1 MDTDEHDT
9 LSASELDRIEK
20 AIFEVARQQRGKR
33 VPVSLPFPDFWD
45 RAVHL
50 VIHLEQESDRMRRD
64 GVGSARLSTGVRR
77 MANIR
82 TQIRNLANLRLNAL
96 TSHAVIGSLLEVG
109 GSSSNGNTI
118 DWSRMDPKERAFHSE
133 ISRGVD
139 RFRAQT
145 SWDVLMGIE
154 ESDGEEAVGVPDLN
168 RFEDEEELDGLAPFP
183 EPSPEGEV
191 EWDDPEMDEEDRI
204 RTIDDGYPE
213 APLNPISQDVKHDLV
228 KIRII
233 ENSDDPIIDEDGDE
247 IRIIEGEFHLCSPTM
262 SETLISIG
270 LAELVEV

>member
-50 VIHLEQESDRMRRD
+50 VIHLEQEADKMRRE
-64 GVGSARLSTGVRR
+64 GVGSARLSTGIRR

-96 TSHAVIGSLLEVG
+96 TSHAVIGSLLEEG
-109 GSSSNGNTI
+109 GSRGNGNSI

-133 ISRGVD
+133 VSRGVG
-139 RFRAQT
+139 RFRNQT

-154 ESDGEEAVGVPDLN
+154 ETSGEEAIGVPELN
-168 RFEDEEELDGLAPFP
+168 RFENEKELDGLAPLP
-183 EPSPEGEV
+183 EPTAEKEV
-191 EWDDPEMDEEDRI
+191 EWNDPEIDEEDRI

-213 APLNPISQDVKHDLV
+213 APSNPAPQDVKPDLV
-228 KIRII
+228 RIRII
-233 ENSDDPIIDEDGDE
+233 EDNDDPIIDEDGNE
-247 IRIIEGEFHLCSPTM
+247 IRIIEGEFHLCSTTM

-270 LAELVEV
+270 LAELADV

>member
-50 VIHLEQESDRMRRD
+50 VIHLEQEADRMRRD

-96 TSHAVIGSLLEVG
+96 TSHAVIGSLLEEG
-109 GSSSNGNTI
+109 GSRGNGNSI
-118 DWSRMDPKERAFHSE
+118 EWSRMDPKERAFHSE

-154 ESDGEEAVGVPDLN
+154 ESGGEEAVGVPDLN
-168 RFEDEEELDGLAPFP
+168 RFEDEEGLDGLAPFP

-213 APLNPISQDVKHDLV
+213 APLNPASQDVKHDLV

-233 ENSDDPIIDEDGDE
+233 EDSDDPIIDEDGGE
-247 IRIIEGEFHLCSPTM
+247 IRIVEGEFHLCSQTM

-270 LAELVEV
+270 LAELAEV

>member
-1 MDTDEHDT
+1 MDEHDT

-50 VIHLEQESDRMRRD
+50 VIHLEHEADRMRRD

-96 TSHAVIGSLLEVG
+96 TSHAVIGSLLEEG
-109 GSSSNGNTI
+109 GSRGNGNSI
-118 DWSRMDPKERAFHSE
+118 EWSRMDPKERAFHSE

-154 ESDGEEAVGVPDLN
+154 ESSGEEAVGVPDLN

-183 EPSPEGEV
+183 KPSLEEEV

-213 APLNPISQDVKHDLV
+213 APLNPASQDVKHDLV

-233 ENSDDPIIDEDGDE
+233 EDSDDPIINEDGDE
-247 IRIIEGEFHLCSPTM
+247 IRIVEGEFHLCSQTM

-270 LAELVEV
+270 LAELAEV

>member
-50 VIHLEQESDRMRRD
+50 VIHLEQEADRMRRD

-96 TSHAVIGSLLEVG
+96 TSHAVIGSLLEEG
-109 GSSSNGNTI
+109 GSRGNGNSI
-118 DWSRMDPKERAFHSE
+118 EWSRMDPKERAFHSE

-154 ESDGEEAVGVPDLN
+154 ESGGEEAVGVPDLN
-168 RFEDEEELDGLAPFP
+168 RFEDEEGLDGLAPFP
-183 EPSPEGEV
+183 EPSPEEEV

-213 APLNPISQDVKHDLV
+213 APLNPVSQDVKHDLV

-233 ENSDDPIIDEDGDE
+233 EDSDDPIINEDGDE
-247 IRIIEGEFHLCSPTM
+247 IRIVEGEFHLCSQTM

-270 LAELVEV
+270 LAELAEV

>member
-50 VIHLEQESDRMRRD
+50 VIHLEQEADRMRRD

-96 TSHAVIGSLLEVG
+96 TSHAVIGSLLEEG
-109 GSSSNGNTI
+109 GSRGNGNSI
-118 DWSRMDPKERAFHSE
+118 EWSRMDPKERAFHSE

-154 ESDGEEAVGVPDLN
+154 ESSGEEAVGVPDLN
-168 RFEDEEELDGLAPFP
+168 RFEDEEKLDGLAPFP
-183 EPSPEGEV
+183 EPSPEEEV

-213 APLNPISQDVKHDLV
+213 APLNPASQDVKHDLV

-233 ENSDDPIIDEDGDE
+233 EDSDDPIINEDGDE
-247 IRIIEGEFHLCSPTM
+247 IRIVEGEFHLCSQTM

-270 LAELVEV
+270 LAELAEV

>member
-1 MDTDEHDT
+1 VDTDEHDT

-50 VIHLEQESDRMRRD
+50 VIHLEQEADRMRRD

-96 TSHAVIGSLLEVG
+96 TSHAVIGSLLEEG
-109 GSSSNGNTI
+109 RSRGNGNSI
-118 DWSRMDPKERAFHSE
+118 EWSRMDPKERAFHSE

-154 ESDGEEAVGVPDLN
+154 ESSGEEAVGVPDLN

-183 EPSPEGEV
+183 EPSPEEEV

-213 APLNPISQDVKHDLV
+213 APLNPASQDVKHDLV

-233 ENSDDPIIDEDGDE
+233 EDSDDPIINEDGDE
-247 IRIIEGEFHLCSPTM
+247 IRIVEGEFHLCSQTM

-270 LAELVEV
+270 LAELAEV

>member
-1 MDTDEHDT
+1 VDTDEHDT

-50 VIHLEQESDRMRRD
+50 VIHLEQEADRMRRE

-96 TSHAVIGSLLEVG
+96 TSHAVIGSLLEEG
-109 GSSSNGNTI
+109 GSRGNGNSI
-118 DWSRMDPKERAFHSE
+118 EWSRMDPKERAFHSE

-154 ESDGEEAVGVPDLN
+154 ESGGEEAVGVPDLN
-168 RFEDEEELDGLAPFP
+168 RFEDEEGLDGLAPFP

-213 APLNPISQDVKHDLV
+213 APLNPASQDVKHDLV

-233 ENSDDPIIDEDGDE
+233 EDSDDPIIDEDGSE
-247 IRIIEGEFHLCSPTM
+247 IRIVEGEFHLCSPTM

-270 LAELVEV
+270 LAELAEL

>member
-50 VIHLEQESDRMRRD
+50 VIHLEQEADRMRRD

-96 TSHAVIGSLLEVG
+96 TSHAVIGSLLEEG
-109 GSSSNGNTI
+109 GSRGNGNSI
-118 DWSRMDPKERAFHSE
+118 EWSRMDPKERAFHSE

-154 ESDGEEAVGVPDLN
+154 ESSGEEAVGVPDLN
-168 RFEDEEELDGLAPFP
+168 RFEDEEKLDGLAPFP
-183 EPSPEGEV
+183 EPSPEEEV

-213 APLNPISQDVKHDLV
+213 APLNPVSQDVKHDLV

-233 ENSDDPIIDEDGDE
+233 EDSDDPIINEDGDE
-247 IRIIEGEFHLCSPTM
+247 IRIVEGEFHLCSQTM

-270 LAELVEV
+270 LAELAEV

>member
-50 VIHLEQESDRMRRD
+50 VIHLEQEADRMRRD

-96 TSHAVIGSLLEVG
+96 TSHAVIGSLLEEG
-109 GSSSNGNTI
+109 GSRGNGNSI
-118 DWSRMDPKERAFHSE
+118 EWSRMDPKERAFHSE

-154 ESDGEEAVGVPDLN
+154 ESSGEEAVGVPDLN

-183 EPSPEGEV
+183 EPSPEEEV

-213 APLNPISQDVKHDLV
+213 APLNPASQDVKHDLV

-233 ENSDDPIIDEDGDE
+233 EDSDDPIINEDGDE
-247 IRIIEGEFHLCSPTM
+247 IRIVEGEFHLCSQTM

-270 LAELVEV
+270 LAELAEV

>member
-50 VIHLEQESDRMRRD
+50 VIHLEQEADRMRRD

-96 TSHAVIGSLLEVG
+96 TSHAVIGSLLEEG
-109 GSSSNGNTI
+109 GSRGNGNSI
-118 DWSRMDPKERAFHSE
+118 EWSRMDPKERAFHSE

-139 RFRAQT
+139 RFRTQT

-154 ESDGEEAVGVPDLN
+154 ESGGEEAVGVPDLN
-168 RFEDEEELDGLAPFP
+168 RFEDEEGLDGLAPFP

-213 APLNPISQDVKHDLV
+213 APLNPASQDVKHDLV

-233 ENSDDPIIDEDGDE
+233 EDSDDPIINEDGDE
-247 IRIIEGEFHLCSPTM
+247 IRIVEGEFHLCSQTM

-270 LAELVEV
+270 LAELAEV

>member
-1 MDTDEHDT
+1 
-9 LSASELDRIEK
+9 
-20 AIFEVARQQRGKR
+20 
-33 VPVSLPFPDFWD
+33 
-45 RAVHL
+45 
-50 VIHLEQESDRMRRD
+50 
-64 GVGSARLSTGVRR
+64 

-96 TSHAVIGSLLEVG
+96 TSHAVIGSLLEEG
-109 GSSSNGNTI
+109 GSRGNGNSI
-118 DWSRMDPKERAFHSE
+118 EWSRMDPKERAFHSE

-154 ESDGEEAVGVPDLN
+154 ESGGEEAVGVPDLN
-168 RFEDEEELDGLAPFP
+168 RFEDEEGLDGLAPFP

-213 APLNPISQDVKHDLV
+213 APLNPASQDVKHDLV

-233 ENSDDPIIDEDGDE
+233 EDSDDPIIDENGDE
-247 IRIIEGEFHLCSPTM
+247 IRIVEGEFHLCSQTM

-270 LAELVEV
+270 LAELAEV

>member
-50 VIHLEQESDRMRRD
+50 VIHLEQEADRMRRD

-96 TSHAVIGSLLEVG
+96 TSHAVIGSLLEEG
-109 GSSSNGNTI
+109 GSRGNGNSI
-118 DWSRMDPKERAFHSE
+118 EWSRMDPKERAFHSE

-139 RFRAQT
+139 RFRTQT

-154 ESDGEEAVGVPDLN
+154 ESGGEEAVGVPNLN
-168 RFEDEEELDGLAPFP
+168 RFEDEEGLDGLAPFP

-213 APLNPISQDVKHDLV
+213 APLNPASQDVKHDLV

-233 ENSDDPIIDEDGDE
+233 EDSDDPIIDEDGDE
-247 IRIIEGEFHLCSPTM
+247 IRIVEGEFHLCSQTM

-270 LAELVEV
+270 LAELADV

>member
-50 VIHLEQESDRMRRD
+50 VIHLEQEADRMRRD

-96 TSHAVIGSLLEVG
+96 TSHAVIGSLLEEG
-109 GSSSNGNTI
+109 GSRGNGNSI
-118 DWSRMDPKERAFHSE
+118 EWSRMDPKERAFHSE

-139 RFRAQT
+139 RFRTQT

-154 ESDGEEAVGVPDLN
+154 ESGGEEAVGVPNLN
-168 RFEDEEELDGLAPFP
+168 RFEDEEGLDGLAPFP

-213 APLNPISQDVKHDLV
+213 APLNPASQDVKHDLV

-233 ENSDDPIIDEDGDE
+233 EDSDDPIIDEDGDE
-247 IRIIEGEFHLCSPTM
+247 IRIVEGEFHLCSQTM

-270 LAELVEV
+270 LAELAEV

>member
-50 VIHLEQESDRMRRD
+50 VIHLEQEADRMRRD

-96 TSHAVIGSLLEVG
+96 TSHAVIGSLLEEG
-109 GSSSNGNTI
+109 GSRGNGNSI
-118 DWSRMDPKERAFHSE
+118 EWSRMDPKERAFHSE

-139 RFRAQT
+139 RFRTQT

-154 ESDGEEAVGVPDLN
+154 ESGGEEAVGVPGLN
-168 RFEDEEELDGLAPFP
+168 RFEDEEGLDGLAPFP

-213 APLNPISQDVKHDLV
+213 APLNPASQDVKHDLV

-233 ENSDDPIIDEDGDE
+233 EDSDDPIIDEDGDE
-247 IRIIEGEFHLCSPTM
+247 IRIVEGEFHLCSQTM

-270 LAELVEV
+270 LAELAEV

>member
-50 VIHLEQESDRMRRD
+50 VIHLEQEADRMRRD

-96 TSHAVIGSLLEVG
+96 TSHAVIGSLLEEG
-109 GSSSNGNTI
+109 GSRGNGNSI
-118 DWSRMDPKERAFHSE
+118 EWSRMDPKERAFHSE

>member
-50 VIHLEQESDRMRRD
+50 VIHLEQEADRMRRD

-96 TSHAVIGSLLEVG
+96 TSHAVIGSLLEEG
-109 GSSSNGNTI
+109 GSRGNGNSI
-118 DWSRMDPKERAFHSE
+118 EWSRMDPKERAFHSE

-145 SWDVLMGIE
+145 SWDVLMGVE
-154 ESDGEEAVGVPDLN
+154 ESGGEEAVGVPDLN
-168 RFEDEEELDGLAPFP
+168 RFEDEEGLDGLAPFP

-213 APLNPISQDVKHDLV
+213 APLNPASQDVKHDLV

-233 ENSDDPIIDEDGDE
+233 EDSDDPIIDEDGDE
-247 IRIIEGEFHLCSPTM
+247 IRIVEGEFHLCSPTM

-270 LAELVEV
+270 LAELAEV

>member
-50 VIHLEQESDRMRRD
+50 VIHLEQEADRMRRD

-96 TSHAVIGSLLEVG
+96 TSHAVIGSLLEEG
-109 GSSSNGNTI
+109 GSRGNGNSI
-118 DWSRMDPKERAFHSE
+118 EWSRMDPKERAFHSE

-154 ESDGEEAVGVPDLN
+154 ESSGEEAVGVPDLN
-168 RFEDEEELDGLAPFP
+168 RFEDEEGLDGLAPFP

-213 APLNPISQDVKHDLV
+213 APLNPASQDVKHDLV

-233 ENSDDPIIDEDGDE
+233 EDSDDPIIDEDGDE
-247 IRIIEGEFHLCSPTM
+247 IRIVEGEFHLCSQTM

-270 LAELVEV
+270 LAELAEV

>member
-50 VIHLEQESDRMRRD
+50 VIHLEQEADRMRRD

-96 TSHAVIGSLLEVG
+96 TSHAVIGSLLEEG
-109 GSSSNGNTI
+109 GSRGNGNSI
-118 DWSRMDPKERAFHSE
+118 EWSRMDPKERAFHSE

-139 RFRAQT
+139 RFRTQT

-154 ESDGEEAVGVPDLN
+154 ESGGEEAVGVPDLN
-168 RFEDEEELDGLAPFP
+168 RFEDEEGLDGLAPFP

-213 APLNPISQDVKHDLV
+213 APLNPASQDVKHDLV

-233 ENSDDPIIDEDGDE
+233 EDSDDPIINEDGDE
-247 IRIIEGEFHLCSPTM
+247 IRIVEGEFHLCSPTM

-270 LAELVEV
+270 LAELAEV

>member
-33 VPVSLPFPDFWD
+33 VPVSLPFPDVWD

-50 VIHLEQESDRMRRD
+50 VIHLEQEADRMRRD

-109 GSSSNGNTI
+109 GSRSNGNTI

-213 APLNPISQDVKHDLV
+213 APLNPASQDVKHDLV

-233 ENSDDPIIDEDGDE
+233 EDSDDPIIDEDGSE
-247 IRIIEGEFHLCSPTM
+247 IRIVEGEFHLCSQTM

>member
-1 MDTDEHDT
+1 VDTDEHDT

-50 VIHLEQESDRMRRD
+50 VIHLEQEADRMRRD

-96 TSHAVIGSLLEVG
+96 TSHAVIGSLLEEG
-109 GSSSNGNTI
+109 GSRGNGNSI
-118 DWSRMDPKERAFHSE
+118 EWSRMDPKERAFHSE

-139 RFRAQT
+139 RFRTQT

-154 ESDGEEAVGVPDLN
+154 ESGGEEAVGVPDLN
-168 RFEDEEELDGLAPFP
+168 RFEDEEGLDGLAPFP

-213 APLNPISQDVKHDLV
+213 APLNPVSQDVKHDLV

-233 ENSDDPIIDEDGDE
+233 EDSDDPIINEDGDE
-247 IRIIEGEFHLCSPTM
+247 IRIVEGEFHLCSQTM

-270 LAELVEV
+270 LAELAEV

>member
-50 VIHLEQESDRMRRD
+50 VIHLEQEADRMRRE

-96 TSHAVIGSLLEVG
+96 TSHAVIGSLLEEG
-109 GSSSNGNTI
+109 GSRGNGNSI
-118 DWSRMDPKERAFHSE
+118 EWSRMDPKERAFHSE

-154 ESDGEEAVGVPDLN
+154 ESSGEEAVGVPDLN

-183 EPSPEGEV
+183 EPSPEEEV

-213 APLNPISQDVKHDLV
+213 APLNPASQDVKHDLV

-233 ENSDDPIIDEDGDE
+233 EDSDDPIINEDGDE
-247 IRIIEGEFHLCSPTM
+247 IRIVEGEFHLCSQTM

-270 LAELVEV
+270 LAELAEV

>member
-1 MDTDEHDT
+1 VDTDEHDT

-50 VIHLEQESDRMRRD
+50 VIHLEQEADRMRRE

-96 TSHAVIGSLLEVG
+96 TSHAVIGSLLEEG
-109 GSSSNGNTI
+109 GSRGNGNSI
-118 DWSRMDPKERAFHSE
+118 EWSRMDPKERAFHSE

-154 ESDGEEAVGVPDLN
+154 ESSGEEAVGVPDLN
-168 RFEDEEELDGLAPFP
+168 RFEDEEKLDGLAPFP
-183 EPSPEGEV
+183 EPSPEEEV

-213 APLNPISQDVKHDLV
+213 APLNPVSQDVKHDLV

-233 ENSDDPIIDEDGDE
+233 EDSDDPIINEDGDE
-247 IRIIEGEFHLCSPTM
+247 IRIVEGEFHLCSQTM

-270 LAELVEV
+270 LAELAEV

>member
-50 VIHLEQESDRMRRD
+50 VIHLEQEADRMRRE

-96 TSHAVIGSLLEVG
+96 TSHAVIGSLLEEG
-109 GSSSNGNTI
+109 RSRGNGNSI
-118 DWSRMDPKERAFHSE
+118 EWSRMDPKERAFHSE

-154 ESDGEEAVGVPDLN
+154 ESGGEEAVGVPDLN
-168 RFEDEEELDGLAPFP
+168 RFEDEEGLDGLAPFP

>member
-50 VIHLEQESDRMRRD
+50 VIHLEQEADRMRRD

-96 TSHAVIGSLLEVG
+96 TSHAVIGSLLEEG
-109 GSSSNGNTI
+109 GSRGNGNSI
-118 DWSRMDPKERAFHSE
+118 EWSRMDPKERAFHSE

-154 ESDGEEAVGVPDLN
+154 ESGGEEAVGVPDLN
-168 RFEDEEELDGLAPFP
+168 RFEDEEGLDGLAPFP
-183 EPSPEGEV
+183 EPSPEVEV

-213 APLNPISQDVKHDLV
+213 APLNPASQDVKHDLV

-233 ENSDDPIIDEDGDE
+233 EDSDDPIIDEDGSE
-247 IRIIEGEFHLCSPTM
+247 IRIVEGEFHLCSPTM

-270 LAELVEV
+270 LAELAEV

>member
-45 RAVHL
+45 RSVHL
-50 VIHLEQESDRMRRD
+50 VIHLEQEADRMRRD

-109 GSSSNGNTI
+109 GSRSNGNTI

>member
-50 VIHLEQESDRMRRD
+50 VIHLEQEADRMRRD

-96 TSHAVIGSLLEVG
+96 TSHAVIGSLLEEG
-109 GSSSNGNTI
+109 GSRGNGNSI
-118 DWSRMDPKERAFHSE
+118 EWSRMDPKERAFHSE

-154 ESDGEEAVGVPDLN
+154 ESSGEEAVGVPDLN
-168 RFEDEEELDGLAPFP
+168 RFEDEEELDRLAPFP
-183 EPSPEGEV
+183 EPSPEEEV

-213 APLNPISQDVKHDLV
+213 APLNPASQDVKHDLV

-233 ENSDDPIIDEDGDE
+233 EDSDDPIINEDGDE
-247 IRIIEGEFHLCSPTM
+247 IRIVEGEFHLCSQTM

-270 LAELVEV
+270 LAELAEV

>member
-1 MDTDEHDT
+1 MDTDEHNT

-50 VIHLEQESDRMRRD
+50 VIHLEQEADRMRRD

-96 TSHAVIGSLLEVG
+96 TSHAVIGSLLEEG
-109 GSSSNGNTI
+109 RSRSNGNSI
-118 DWSRMDPKERAFHSE
+118 EWSRMDPKERAFHSE

-154 ESDGEEAVGVPDLN
+154 ESGGEEAVGVPDLN
-168 RFEDEEELDGLAPFP
+168 RFEDEEGLDGLAPFP

-204 RTIDDGYPE
+204 RTFDDGYPE
-213 APLNPISQDVKHDLV
+213 APLNPASQDVKHDLV

-233 ENSDDPIIDEDGDE
+233 EDSDDPIIDEDGDE
-247 IRIIEGEFHLCSPTM
+247 IRIVEGEFHLCSPTM

-270 LAELVEV
+270 LAELAEV

>member
-1 MDTDEHDT
+1 MDMDEHDT

-50 VIHLEQESDRMRRD
+50 VIHLEHEADRMRRD

-96 TSHAVIGSLLEVG
+96 TSHAVIGSLLEEG
-109 GSSSNGNTI
+109 RSRGNGNSI
-118 DWSRMDPKERAFHSE
+118 EWSRMDPKERAFHSE

-154 ESDGEEAVGVPDLN
+154 ESSGEEAVGVPDLN

-183 EPSPEGEV
+183 KPSPEEEV

-213 APLNPISQDVKHDLV
+213 APLNPASQDVKHDLV

-233 ENSDDPIIDEDGDE
+233 EDSDDPIINEDGDE
-247 IRIIEGEFHLCSPTM
+247 IRIVEGEFHLCSQTM

-270 LAELVEV
+270 LAELAEV

>member
-50 VIHLEQESDRMRRD
+50 VIHLEQEADRMRRD

-96 TSHAVIGSLLEVG
+96 TSHAVIGSLLEEG
-109 GSSSNGNTI
+109 GSRGNGNSI
-118 DWSRMDPKERAFHSE
+118 EWSRMDPKERAFHSE

-139 RFRAQT
+139 RFRTQT

-154 ESDGEEAVGVPDLN
+154 ESGGEEAVGVPDLN
-168 RFEDEEELDGLAPFP
+168 RFEDEEGLDGLAPFP

-213 APLNPISQDVKHDLV
+213 APLNPASQDVKHDLV

-233 ENSDDPIIDEDGDE
+233 EDSDDPIIDEDGDE
-247 IRIIEGEFHLCSPTM
+247 IRIVEGEFHLCSQTM

-270 LAELVEV
+270 LAELAEV

>member
-1 MDTDEHDT
+1 VDTDEHDT

-50 VIHLEQESDRMRRD
+50 VIHLEQEADRMRRD

-96 TSHAVIGSLLEVG
+96 TSHAVIGSLLEEG
-109 GSSSNGNTI
+109 GSRGNGNSI
-118 DWSRMDPKERAFHSE
+118 EWSRMDPKERAFHSE

-154 ESDGEEAVGVPDLN
+154 ESSGEEAVGVPDLN
-168 RFEDEEELDGLAPFP
+168 RFEDEEGLDGLAPFP

-213 APLNPISQDVKHDLV
+213 APLNPVSQDVKHDLV

-233 ENSDDPIIDEDGDE
+233 EDSDDPIINEDGDE
-247 IRIIEGEFHLCSPTM
+247 IRIVEGEFHLCSQTM

-270 LAELVEV
+270 LAELAEV

>member
-50 VIHLEQESDRMRRD
+50 VIHLEQEADRMRRE

-96 TSHAVIGSLLEVG
+96 TSHAVIGSLLEEG
-109 GSSSNGNTI
+109 GSRGNGNSI
-118 DWSRMDPKERAFHSE
+118 EWSRMDPKERAFHSE

-154 ESDGEEAVGVPDLN
+154 ESSGEEAVGVPDLN
-168 RFEDEEELDGLAPFP
+168 RFEDEEKLDGLAPFP

-213 APLNPISQDVKHDLV
+213 APLNPASQDVKHDLV

-233 ENSDDPIIDEDGDE
+233 EDSDDPIINEDGDE
-247 IRIIEGEFHLCSPTM
+247 IRIVEGEFHLCSQTM

-270 LAELVEV
+270 LAELAEV

>member
-1 MDTDEHDT
+1 MDMDEHDT

-50 VIHLEQESDRMRRD
+50 VIHLEHEADRMRRD

-96 TSHAVIGSLLEVG
+96 TSHVVIGSLLEEG
-109 GSSSNGNTI
+109 GSRGNGNSI
-118 DWSRMDPKERAFHSE
+118 EWSRMDPKERAFHSE

-154 ESDGEEAVGVPDLN
+154 ESSGEEAVGVPDLN

-183 EPSPEGEV
+183 EPSPEEEV

-213 APLNPISQDVKHDLV
+213 APLNPASQDVKHDLV

-233 ENSDDPIIDEDGDE
+233 EDSDDPIINEDGDE
-247 IRIIEGEFHLCSPTM
+247 IRIVEGEFHLCSQTM

-270 LAELVEV
+270 LAELAEV

>member
-1 MDTDEHDT
+1 MDTDDQGT

-33 VPVSLPFPDFWD
+33 VPVPLPFPDFWD

-50 VIHLEQESDRMRRD
+50 VIHLDQEADRMRRE
-64 GVGSARLSTGVRR
+64 GVGSARLSTGIRR

-96 TSHAVIGSLLEVG
+96 TSHAVIGSLLEEG
-109 GSSSNGNTI
+109 RSRGNGNSI
-118 DWSRMDPKERAFHSE
+118 DWSRMDSKERAFHSE
-133 ISRGVD
+133 VSRGVD
-139 RFRAQT
+139 RFRNQV

-154 ESDGEEAVGVPDLN
+154 ESGGDGAVGVPELN
-168 RFEDEEELDGLAPFP
+168 RFENEKGLDGLAPLP
-183 EPSPEGEV
+183 EPAPEKAV
-191 EWDDPEMDEEDRI
+191 EWKDPEMDEEDRI
-204 RTIDDGYPE
+204 RTIDDGYLETTPNPE
-213 APLNPISQDVKHDLV
+213 PQNIRPDLV

-233 ENSDDPIIDEDGDE
+233 EDSDDPIIDEEGNE
-247 IRIIEGEFHLCSPTM
+247 IRINEGDYHLCSTTM

-270 LAELVEV
+270 LAELADV

>member
-50 VIHLEQESDRMRRD
+50 VIHLEQEADRMRRD

-96 TSHAVIGSLLEVG
+96 TSHAVIGSLLEEG
-109 GSSSNGNTI
+109 GSRGNGNSI
-118 DWSRMDPKERAFHSE
+118 EWSRMDPKERAFHSE

-139 RFRAQT
+139 RFRTQT

-154 ESDGEEAVGVPDLN
+154 ESGGEEAVGVPDLN
-168 RFEDEEELDGLAPFP
+168 RFEDEEGLDGLAPFP

-213 APLNPISQDVKHDLV
+213 APLNPASQDVKHDLV

-233 ENSDDPIIDEDGDE
+233 EDSDDPIIDEDGSE
-247 IRIIEGEFHLCSPTM
+247 IRIVEGEFHLCSPTM

-270 LAELVEV
+270 LAELAGV

>member
-50 VIHLEQESDRMRRD
+50 VIHLEQEADRMRRE

-96 TSHAVIGSLLEVG
+96 TSHAVIGSLLEEG
-109 GSSSNGNTI
+109 GSRGNGNSI
-118 DWSRMDPKERAFHSE
+118 EWSRMDPKERAFHSE

-154 ESDGEEAVGVPDLN
+154 ESSGEEAVGVPDLN
-168 RFEDEEELDGLAPFP
+168 RFEDEEKLDGLAPFP
-183 EPSPEGEV
+183 EPSPEEEV

-213 APLNPISQDVKHDLV
+213 APLNPVSQDVKHDLV

-233 ENSDDPIIDEDGDE
+233 EDSDDPIINEDGDE
-247 IRIIEGEFHLCSPTM
+247 IRIVEGEFHLCSQTM

-270 LAELVEV
+270 LAELAEV

>member
-9 LSASELDRIEK
+9 LSGSELDRIEK

-50 VIHLEQESDRMRRD
+50 VIHLEQEADRMRRD

-96 TSHAVIGSLLEVG
+96 TSHAVIGSLLEEG
-109 GSSSNGNTI
+109 RSRGNGNSI
-118 DWSRMDPKERAFHSE
+118 EWSRMDPKERAFHSE

-154 ESDGEEAVGVPDLN
+154 ESSGEEAVGVPDLN

-183 EPSPEGEV
+183 EPSPEEEV

-213 APLNPISQDVKHDLV
+213 APLNPASQDVKHDLV

-233 ENSDDPIIDEDGDE
+233 EDSDDPIIDEDGDE
-247 IRIIEGEFHLCSPTM
+247 IRIVEGEFHLCSPTM

-270 LAELVEV
+270 LAELAEV

>member
-50 VIHLEQESDRMRRD
+50 VIHLEQEADRMRRD

-96 TSHAVIGSLLEVG
+96 TSHAVIGSLLEEG
-109 GSSSNGNTI
+109 GSRGNGNSI
-118 DWSRMDPKERAFHSE
+118 EWSRMDPKERAFHSE

-154 ESDGEEAVGVPDLN
+154 ESGGEEAVGVPDLN
-168 RFEDEEELDGLAPFP
+168 RFEDEEGLDGLAPFP

-213 APLNPISQDVKHDLV
+213 APLNPASQDVKHDLV

-233 ENSDDPIIDEDGDE
+233 EDSDDPIIDEDGDE
-247 IRIIEGEFHLCSPTM
+247 IRIVEGEFHLCSQTM

-270 LAELVEV
+270 LAELAEV

>member
-50 VIHLEQESDRMRRD
+50 VIHLEQEADRMRRE

-96 TSHAVIGSLLEVG
+96 TSHAVIGSLLEEG
-109 GSSSNGNTI
+109 GSRGKGNSI
-118 DWSRMDPKERAFHSE
+118 EWSRMDPKERAFHSE

-154 ESDGEEAVGVPDLN
+154 ESSGEEAVGVPDLN
-168 RFEDEEELDGLAPFP
+168 RFEDEEKLDGLAPFP
-183 EPSPEGEV
+183 EPSPEEEV

-213 APLNPISQDVKHDLV
+213 APLNPVSQDVKHDLV

-233 ENSDDPIIDEDGDE
+233 EDSDDPIINEDGDE
-247 IRIIEGEFHLCSPTM
+247 IRIVEGEFHLCSQTM

-270 LAELVEV
+270 LAELAEV

>member
-50 VIHLEQESDRMRRD
+50 VIHLEQEADRMRRD

-96 TSHAVIGSLLEVG
+96 TSHAVIGSLLEEG
-109 GSSSNGNTI
+109 GSRGNGNSI
-118 DWSRMDPKERAFHSE
+118 EWSRMDPKERAFHSE

-139 RFRAQT
+139 RFRTQT

-154 ESDGEEAVGVPDLN
+154 ESGGEEAVGVPDLN
-168 RFEDEEELDGLAPFP
+168 RFEDEEGLDGLAPFP

-213 APLNPISQDVKHDLV
+213 APLNPASQDVKHDLV

-233 ENSDDPIIDEDGDE
+233 EDSDDPIIDEDGDE
-247 IRIIEGEFHLCSPTM
+247 IRIVEGEFHLCSPTM

-270 LAELVEV
+270 LAELAEV